1 MIARS
6 SVSPAWPVRSCIG
19 LAVGAAIAAVDN
31 IAFNGEVSPIVV
43 IAMLLAATI
52 TAGFL
57 RERLGLATAVAVWI
71 CVPGVHLTKR
81 ILGLPD
87 TLHPNTF
94 TSILMLAVFSLAVVA
109 AGTGCGLLI
118 RRLVL
123 TKSDEILA
131 D

>member
-1 MIARS
+1 MIVRPLH
-6 SVSPAWPVRSCIG
+6 SPAWRFRSCIG

-31 IAFNGEVSPIVV
+31 FAFNGEVSPIVV
-43 IAMLLAATI
+43 VAILFAATI

-57 RERLGLATAVAVWI
+57 REKLGLATAAAIWI
-71 CVPGVHLTKR
+71 CVPAVHLTKH

-87 TLHPNTF
+87 TLHPNTYP
-94 TSILMLAVFSLAVVA
+94 SILMLAVFSLVVVA

-123 TKSDEILA
+123 KNSAQTLVD
-131 D
+131 

>member
-6 SVSPAWPVRSCIG
+6 SDSPTWPVRSCIG

-52 TAGFL
+52 TAGFF

-71 CVPGVHLTKR
+71 CVPGVHLTKG

-87 TLHPNTF
+87 TLRPNTY

-118 RRLVL
+118 RRLVPK
-123 TKSDEILA
+123 KSDEILA

>member
-1 MIARS
+1 
-6 SVSPAWPVRSCIG
+6 
-19 LAVGAAIAAVDN
+19 VDN

-57 RERLGLATAVAVWI
+57 REKLGLATAVAVWI

-87 TLHPNTF
+87 TLHPNTY

-123 TKSDEILA
+123 MKPDEILA

>member
-19 LAVGAAIAAVDN
+19 LTVGAAIAAVDN

-57 RERLGLATAVAVWI
+57 RETLGLATAVAVWI
-71 CVPGVHLTKR
+71 CVPAVHLTKR
-81 ILGLPD
+81 ILSLPD
-87 TLHPNTF
+87 TLHPNTY

-123 TKSDEILA
+123 KKSDEILA